1 MELKVITYEERM
13 LEFFNKQLKFSKQ
26 KLERIKRKRFTN
38 VVDRMTMLSEAGE
51 EVSYYEEVVKMLE
64 DKVKFDRKEFEGV

>member
-1 MELKVITYEERM
+1 MELKAITYEERM

-26 KLERIKRKRFTN
+26 KLERIKRKRFTK
-38 VVDRMTMLSEAGE
+38 VVDRMTMLSDAGE

-64 DKVKFDRKEFEGV
+64 EKSK

>member
-1 MELKVITYEERM
+1 MQIKVINYEERM

-26 KLERIKRKRFTN
+26 KLERIERKRFTN

-64 DKVKFDRKEFEGV
+64 EKAK

>member
-1 MELKVITYEERM
+1 MDIKVITYEERM

-38 VVDRMTMLSEAGE
+38 VVERMTMLSEAGE

-64 DKVKFDRKEFEGV
+64 ENGK

>member
-1 MELKVITYEERM
+1 MKIKVITHEESM

-26 KLERIKRKRFTN
+26 KLERIERKRFTN
-38 VVDRMTMLSEAGE
+38 VVDRMTMLSDAGE

-64 DKVKFDRKEFEGV
+64 EKAK

>member
-26 KLERIKRKRFTN
+26 KLERIERKRFTN
-38 VVDRMTMLSEAGE
+38 VVERMTMLSDAGE

-64 DKVKFDRKEFEGV
+64 EKSNENQTMRND

>member
-1 MELKVITYEERM
+1 MEIKVITYEERM

-26 KLERIKRKRFTN
+26 KLERIERKRFTN
-38 VVDRMTMLSEAGE
+38 VVERMTMLSEAGE

-64 DKVKFDRKEFEGV
+64 EKTNAKKL

>member
-1 MELKVITYEERM
+1 MEIKVITYEERM

-26 KLERIKRKRFTN
+26 KLERIERKRFTN
-38 VVDRMTMLSEAGE
+38 VVERMTMLSDAGE

-64 DKVKFDRKEFEGV
+64 EKTNARKL

>member
-1 MELKVITYEERM
+1 LARVE
-13 LEFFNKQLKFSKQ
+13 
-26 KLERIKRKRFTN
+26 RKRFTN

-64 DKVKFDRKEFEGV
+64 ENVK

>member
-1 MELKVITYEERM
+1 MEIKVITYEERM

-38 VVDRMTMLSEAGE
+38 VVDRMTMLSDAGE
-51 EVSYYEEVVKMLE
+51 EVGYYEEVVKMLE
-64 DKVKFDRKEFEGV
+64 EKEK

>member
-1 MELKVITYEERM
+1 MEIKVITYEERM

-26 KLERIKRKRFTN
+26 KLERIERKRFTN
-38 VVDRMTMLSEAGE
+38 VVEGMTMLSEAGE

-64 DKVKFDRKEFEGV
+64 EKEK

>member
-26 KLERIKRKRFTN
+26 KLERIKRKRFTK
-38 VVDRMTMLSEAGE
+38 VVDRMTMLSDAGE
-51 EVSYYEEVVKMLE
+51 EVSYYEKVIEMLE
-64 DKVKFDRKEFEGV
+64 EMRNESKRVL

>member
-13 LEFFNKQLKFSKQ
+13 LDYFKRRLKFAKA
-26 KLERIKRKRFTN
+26 KLARVERKRFTN

-64 DKVKFDRKEFEGV
+64 EKEK

>member
-26 KLERIKRKRFTN
+26 KLERIERKRFTN
-38 VVDRMTMLSEAGE
+38 VVERMTMLSEAGE
-51 EVSYYEEVVKMLE
+51 EVSYYENVLKMLE
-64 DKVKFDRKEFEGV
+64 DKAK

>member
-1 MELKVITYEERM
+1 MEIKVIAYEERM

-26 KLERIKRKRFTN
+26 KLERIERKRFTN
-38 VVDRMTMLSEAGE
+38 VVERMTMLSEAGE

-64 DKVKFDRKEFEGV
+64 EKEK

>member
-26 KLERIKRKRFTN
+26 KLERIKRKRFAN
-38 VVDRMTMLSEAGE
+38 VVERMTMLSEAGE

-64 DKVKFDRKEFEGV
+64 EKVK

>member
-1 MELKVITYEERM
+1 MELKAITYEERM
-13 LEFFNKQLKFSKQ
+13 LDYFKRQLKLSKA
-26 KLERIKRKRFTN
+26 KLARVERKRFTN

-64 DKVKFDRKEFEGV
+64 DKAK

>member
-1 MELKVITYEERM
+1 MEIKVITYEERM
-13 LEFFNKQLKFSKQ
+13 IEFFKKQLRMAQ
-26 KLERIKRKRFTN
+26 GKLSRAERARFTT

-64 DKVKFDRKEFEGV
+64 EKVK

>member
-1 MELKVITYEERM
+1 MTIKVITYEERM
-13 LEFFNKQLKFSKQ
+13 LEFFNKQLKLSKA
-26 KLERIKRKRFTN
+26 KLARVERKRFTN

-64 DKVKFDRKEFEGV
+64 EKAK

>member
-1 MELKVITYEERM
+1 MEIKVITYEERM

-26 KLERIKRKRFTN
+26 KLERIERKRFTN
-38 VVDRMTMLSEAGE
+38 VVDRMTMLSDAGE

-64 DKVKFDRKEFEGV
+64 EKANAKKL

>member
-1 MELKVITYEERM
+1 M

-26 KLERIKRKRFTN
+26 KLERIERKRFTN
-38 VVDRMTMLSEAGE
+38 VVDRMTMLSDAGA

-64 DKVKFDRKEFEGV
+64 ENVK

>member
-13 LEFFNKQLKFSKQ
+13 LEFFNKQLKLSKA
-26 KLERIKRKRFTN
+26 KLARVERKQFAN

-64 DKVKFDRKEFEGV
+64 DKAK

>member
-26 KLERIKRKRFTN
+26 KLERIKRKRFTK
-38 VVDRMTMLSEAGE
+38 VVDRMTMLSDAGE
-51 EVSYYEEVVKMLE
+51 EVSYYEKVVKMLE
-64 DKVKFDRKEFEGV
+64 ERDNAKKL

>member
-1 MELKVITYEERM
+1 MEIKVITYEERM

-26 KLERIKRKRFTN
+26 KLERIERKRFAN
-38 VVDRMTMLSEAGE
+38 VVERMTMLGEAGE

-64 DKVKFDRKEFEGV
+64 EKANESK

>member
-1 MELKVITYEERM
+1 MEIKVITYEERM

-26 KLERIKRKRFTN
+26 KLERIKRKRFAN
-38 VVDRMTMLSEAGE
+38 VVERMTMLSDVGE

-64 DKVKFDRKEFEGV
+64 EKAK